1 MAASSEK
8 RILVVDDEPDV
19 RNFLFAC
26 IEDAGFLVES
36 AVNGVEALEKIK
48 VNTPDLMTLDMVMP
62 RKSGISLMRKLRS
75 NEKWATIPVIVI
87 TAHAHD
93 EFGSEDIQAL
103 KALPESHRPKY
114 TMEKPVTPE
123 ILVKTICE
131 ILEVEPDSNQQII
144 AKQKFGYREDIID
157 IIKDTDEETLKKISE
172 MLNKK

>member
-1 MAASSEK
+1 MATSSEK

-36 AVNGVEALEKIK
+36 AVNGVEALEKIE

-93 EFGSEDIQAL
+93 KFGSDDIQAL
-103 KALPESHRPKY
+103 KAFPVGHRPKY
-114 TMEKPVTPE
+114 TMEKPVPPE
-123 ILVKTICE
+123 RLIKAICE
-131 ILEVEPDSNQQII
+131 ILEVEPDPNQQII
-144 AKQKFGYREDIID
+144 TKQKFDNRDDIVD